1 MMPDCRVCQCRQEI
15 PSCNRTQDK
24 LDGILEKMGYQVRTP
39 GYDLYFVTLQCD
51 VSGFAMPHC
60 LKCLKTIDEHA
71 PRQPPSLSLTDPSP
85 PKTVPYINFLNAEE
99 YNRKKTE
106 TLTCLTASLRQ
117 LHRQPVEETS
127 MLCPEERIDIGDYH
141 GRREGII
148 SSSHEVTSPQVH
160 GVEISKSQQPRL
172 ALLSPA
178 RPPQSLFDSSGGMGG
193 SRASPTSSGDLL
205 QCMHGVSKGPRVMGQ
220 FGGMQV
226 SPRTAHEVR
235 EALSHLYT

>member
-1 MMPDCRVCQCRQEI
+1 MMMPDCRVCQCRHEI

-24 LDGILEKMGYQVRTP
+24 LDGILEKIGYQVRTP

-51 VSGFAMPHC
+51 VSGSEMPHC

-71 PRQPPSLSLTDPSP
+71 PRQPPFLSLKDPSP
-85 PKTVPYINFLNAEE
+85 HKTLPYIDFLNAEE

-106 TLTCLTASLRQ
+106 TLTCLTASL
-117 LHRQPVEETS
+117 TS
-127 MLCPEERIDIGDYH
+127 MLCPEQRNNIGEHH

-148 SSSHEVTSPQVH
+148 STSHHGVTSPQVHH
-160 GVEISKSQQPRL
+160 GVEISKSQPPRQLMIPTSAASL
-172 ALLSPA
+172 ALLSPV
-178 RPPQSLFDSSGGMGG
+178 RPQSLVDSSG
-193 SRASPTSSGDLL
+193 RASSTSSGEDLL
-205 QCMHGVSKGPRVMGQ
+205 QCMQSIPKGPRVMGQ

-226 SPRTAHEVR
+226 SPHTAHEVR